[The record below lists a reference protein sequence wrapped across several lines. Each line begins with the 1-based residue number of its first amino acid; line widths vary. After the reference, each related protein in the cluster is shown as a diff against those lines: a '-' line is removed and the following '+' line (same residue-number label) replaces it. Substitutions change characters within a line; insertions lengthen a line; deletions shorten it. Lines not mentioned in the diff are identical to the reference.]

1 MIEEGNK
8 HQGCE
13 FFKNKNKMIDTNRE
27 RERKTLGKEKVYY
40 IERQ

>member
-27 RERKTLGKEKVYY
+27 REREKLWVKKKYTT
-40 IERQ
+40 